1 MNEIG
6 KTVVKKVCEREVIC
20 RELTVG
26 QVRALIAKD
35 CKQDLA
41 NVGLMGDMILEDL
54 EVFTNLSHEEVD
66 AMHPS
71 VLADVVAGCKEAN
84 PHFFAMLD
92 RLNKQSKT
100 A

>member
-1 MNEIG
+1 MADIG
-6 KTVVKKVCEREVIC
+6 KTVVKMISGREVIC

-41 NVGLMGDMILEDL
+41 NVGLMGDMMLEDV
-54 EVFTNLSHEEVD
+54 EVFTNLSPEEVD

-84 PHFFAMLD
+84 PHFFGMLD
-92 RLNKQSKT
+92 RLNTPRKT